1 MDYARAVK
9 GSLTDSQV
17 IQEIQEQ
24 ADLEL
29 QRLLTNE
36 ELSMLS
42 RKYSLEQ
49 LMRNIRKVLSI
60 NDVI

>member
-9 GSLTDSQV
+9 GSLPDSQV

-42 RKYSLEQ
+42 RKYSLEEF
-49 LMRNIRKVLSI
+49 MRNIRKVLSI